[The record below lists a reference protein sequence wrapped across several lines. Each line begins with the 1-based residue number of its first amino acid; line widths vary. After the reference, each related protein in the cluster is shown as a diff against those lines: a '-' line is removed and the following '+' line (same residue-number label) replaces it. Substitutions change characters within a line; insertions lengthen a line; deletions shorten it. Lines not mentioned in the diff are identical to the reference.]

1 MIRPTAAAL
10 LFALAGCAT
19 TAGSTPSTP
28 IGGEKKAASADQKM
42 AITNVIPFD
51 VASCGP
57 RVLPLTPMTGEVLT
71 GAMLSMSPA
80 TQECFIDLQSRDG
93 QPFDLKAKMTVAEA
107 GVTVEVTGL
116 GASASGKACV
126 ENAFKK
132 LPIQPLAAGSKPV
145 VAEIPVAGGAQ
156 TVRGGDNAA
165 NDIAGKLRL
174 AQSSM
179 CECYAKLGDKPAPML
194 KADVE
199 VTGAGPAKITF
210 PTSDELTT
218 CLTARMQAVPMGD
231 AKAKLAWPLLLK
243 NTYAAQLDPSAPA
256 ALRFQQL
263 DGMRAQRT
271 ADVLVAAGQR
281 VAAAIAFDDLAQKY
295 KKKPAKG
302 MLEELVRKC
311 ADVAAGDDQ
320 QISAVKALVGVLEDS
335 QKLVVTEKAKDP
347 QWGQIEPML
356 AQQLTS
362 STAEVTRIEG
372 QKKND
377 LNACPKTKY

>member
-1 MIRPTAAAL
+1 MIRLTAAAL

-19 TAGSTPSTP
+19 TSASTPSTP
-28 IGGEKKAASADQKM
+28 LGGEKKSASAVQKM

-57 RVLPLTPMTGEVLT
+57 RALPLTPMTGEVLT

-93 QPFDLKAKMTVAEA
+93 QPFDLKAKMTIAET

-156 TVRGGDNAA
+156 TVRVGDNAA

-179 CECYAKLGDKPAPML
+179 CECYAKLGDQPAPLL

-199 VTGAGPAKITF
+199 VTGEGPAKITF

-218 CLTARMQAVPMGD
+218 CLTGKMQAIPLGD
-231 AKAKLAWPLLLK
+231 AKAKLSWPLLLK

-281 VAAAIAFDDLAQKY
+281 VTAAIAFDDLAQKY

-302 MLEELVRKC
+302 MLEELIRKC
-311 ADVAAGDDQ
+311 ADVAAGDDK

-335 QKLVVTEKAKDP
+335 QKLVVGEKAKDP

-362 STAEVTRIEG
+362 STAEVTRIED

>member
-210 PTSDELTT
+210 PIALSS
-218 CLTARMQAVPMGD
+218 P
-231 AKAKLAWPLLLK
+231 
-243 NTYAAQLDPSAPA
+243 PA
-256 ALRFQQL
+256 
-263 DGMRAQRT
+263 
-271 ADVLVAAGQR
+271 
-281 VAAAIAFDDLAQKY
+281 
-295 KKKPAKG
+295 
-302 MLEELVRKC
+302 
-311 ADVAAGDDQ
+311 
-320 QISAVKALVGVLEDS
+320 
-335 QKLVVTEKAKDP
+335 
-347 QWGQIEPML
+347 
-356 AQQLTS
+356 
-362 STAEVTRIEG
+362 
-372 QKKND
+372 
-377 LNACPKTKY
+377 